1 MTKTATM
8 TVNSHE
14 GGMQEALAMTEQLGI
29 DAGLERRQKLHLR
42 LLAEELFGMLRS
54 IAGDVEADYW
64 LEYEGK
70 GFEMHMRSDIKL
82 TEEMRR
88 QLISASSSG
97 ENAAAR
103 GFMGK
108 LRVMIAEKL
117 CANVGEGSLLSGLS
131 VGMMG
136 MASPTAQSA
145 GAGSYQWSMEQYKDE
160 VKQHKDDSAA
170 ASEAWDELEKSIVAN
185 IADDVRV
192 WIVGTDVEI
201 TVCKAF

>member
-1 MTKTATM
+1 MNKTTTM
-8 TVNSHE
+8 KISSRE
-14 GGMQEALAMTEQLGI
+14 IGMQDALAVTEKLAV
-29 DAGLERRQKLHLR
+29 DSGLTKKQIMHLR

-64 LEYEGK
+64 LEYRDK
-70 GFEMHMRSDIKL
+70 SFELHMKSEIKL

-108 LRVMIAEKL
+108 LRVMIAENL
-117 CANVGEGSLLSGLS
+117 FYSIPGSSLLSL
-131 VGMMG
+131 GMMS
-136 MASPTAQSA
+136 MASPSAQAAGGSA
-145 GAGSYQWSMEQYKDE
+145 YMWSMEKYKESVEKEKDE
-160 VKQHKDDSAA
+160 NAE

-185 IADDVRV
+185 IADEVSVRILGHNV
-192 WIVGTDVEI
+192 DM
-201 TVCKAF
+201 TVSKAF